1 MEYDGY
7 YASKQFASGHV
18 GKKKMMGWEK
28 KLYEF
33 YTFQWIY

>member
-18 GKKKMMGWEK
+18 GKKKMMG
-28 KLYEF
+28 
-33 YTFQWIY
+33 